1 MTGASWRRVP
11 CSAVTVTGTSV
22 TTVTPALAP
31 PNEWRSSAAARRKR
45 NDGASVPCR
54 RSMRTTLSTPTTI
67 AAP

>member
-45 NDGASVPCR
+45 KDGANVPE
-54 RSMRTTLSTPTTI
+54 LG
-67 AAP
+67 AP